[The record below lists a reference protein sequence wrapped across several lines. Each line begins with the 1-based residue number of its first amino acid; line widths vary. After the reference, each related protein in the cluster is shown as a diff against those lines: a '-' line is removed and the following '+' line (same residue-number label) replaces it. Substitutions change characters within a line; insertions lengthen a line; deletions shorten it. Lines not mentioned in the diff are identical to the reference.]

1 MYGQDTVNWVLDDVN
16 ELADCWG
23 LHQLLCV
30 DTVVSCRSV
39 KVYPKKKLLVT
50 KHMKHTKNELQKI

>member
-1 MYGQDTVNWVLDDVN
+1 MFWVLDDVN